1 MKLKKSM
8 RGSLLAACLLL
19 SQLPLHAAGQAA
31 PEGGSRFGT
40 EEAGIS
46 LRANLLRWATLT
58 PDLGV
63 EWRVNGSWGVLV
75 DGAWTSWSWQDAGR
89 RYTLWEVAPAVHYYI
104 GKSKRA
110 YVGAMFK
117 AGQFNYKLSGD
128 GKQGDLL
135 GGGLRGGY
143 RLPLTRALALD
154 FGMGLGCL
162 HADYDKYRVT
172 DGIRVRTGEGSKCY
186 WGVTDVGVRLVWRI
200 R

>member
-31 PEGGSRFGT
+31 SEGGSRFGT

-63 EWRVNGSWGVLV
+63 
-75 DGAWTSWSWQDAGR
+75 
-89 RYTLWEVAPAVHYYI
+89 LWEVAPAVHYYI

-128 GKQGDLL
+128 GKQGALL

-172 DGIRVRTGEGSKCY
+172 DGVRVRTGEGSKCY

>member
-1 MKLKKSM
+1 M
-8 RGSLLAACLLL
+8 AACLLL

-31 PEGGSRFGT
+31 SEGGSRFGT

-172 DGIRVRTGEGSKCY
+172 DGVRVRTGEGSKCY